1 MTEVREETEIVTNRR
16 RLRNNNV
23 KQCGSR
29 TTAGKRKKKNLKMG
43 ENDEI

>member
-1 MTEVREETEIVTNRR
+1 MIKVREETEIVTNRR
-16 RLRNNNV
+16 RLRNNNF

-29 TTAGKRKKKNLKMG
+29 TTAGKREKKLKMG